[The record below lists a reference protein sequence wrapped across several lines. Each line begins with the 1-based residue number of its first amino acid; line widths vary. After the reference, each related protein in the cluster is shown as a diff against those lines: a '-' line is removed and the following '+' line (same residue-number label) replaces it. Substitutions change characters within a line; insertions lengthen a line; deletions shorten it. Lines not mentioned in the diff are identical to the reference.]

1 MKRGIT
7 VYGLQRSG
15 TNYLAKLLEIN
26 FDIFVKNHALVVD
39 GETLYNSDLEG
50 VMWKHSMHI
59 TDMFD
64 SSSPCIVLYKNPY
77 LWIESLCFRHRADFD
92 IDKHPYATGDGPDYL
107 LAGPDTAIR
116 EVKEDPNNDNPKLNV
131 LMVAQAYLDWHASW
145 TDNPP
150 SNSYVVK
157 YDDMLIEET
166 RNQHLRNIASKFNLR
181 DIVDTYNNYISY
193 VPESIVFTEDR
204 YKYYE
209 DQKPLYLTDKQISVI
224 NNVLGRE
231 RIERWGY
238 EYIN

>member
-1 MKRGIT
+1 
-7 VYGLQRSG
+7 
-15 TNYLAKLLEIN
+15 
-26 FDIFVKNHALVVD
+26 
-39 GETLYNSDLEG
+39 
-50 VMWKHSMHI
+50 
-59 TDMFD
+59 
-64 SSSPCIVLYKNPY
+64 
-77 LWIESLCFRHRADFD
+77 
-92 IDKHPYATGDGPDYL
+92 
-107 LAGPDTAIR
+107 
-116 EVKEDPNNDNPKLNV
+116 
-131 LMVAQAYLDWHASW
+131 MVAQAYLDWHASW

-166 RNQHLRNIASKFNLR
+166 RNQHLRSIASKFNLR

-209 DQKPLYLTDKQISVI
+209 EQKPLYLTDKQISVI